1 MTRIDIGASP
11 RPEPEMTSESGG
23 SSDTEEEVGGGGGR
37 HHTAESHHEDK
48 KVGAFSEYYVP
59 RNFAETSISCS
70 PQPVTIL
77 DWRDD
82 SGMSDNLFTHSD
94 RSAQGCTH
102 SRCNGSK
109 VGLLSTRINYGVL
122 SWVGAVLQ

>member
-48 KVGAFSEYYVP
+48 KVGTVEKFMRCNHDSLLLKCR
-59 RNFAETSISCS
+59 RNFGNFEFREKHSSEKKNVPLPMPISTVS
-70 PQPVTIL
+70 SLKAAPTITFTLQNEDTIL
-77 DWRDD
+77 NRHL
-82 SGMSDNLFTHSD
+82 NTKP
-94 RSAQGCTH
+94 Q
-102 SRCNGSK
+102 
-109 VGLLSTRINYGVL
+109 VI
-122 SWVGAVLQ
+122 

>member
-48 KVGAFSEYYVP
+48 KVGAFSEYCVP
-59 RNFAETSISCS
+59 QNFAETFIPCLPAAGDDPGLAGRLRHERQPLH
-70 PQPVTIL
+70 PQRPERPGLHPQQVQ
-77 DWRDD
+77 RQ
-82 SGMSDNLFTHSD
+82 
-94 RSAQGCTH
+94 QG
-102 SRCNGSK
+102 
-109 VGLLSTRINYGVL
+109 
-122 SWVGAVLQ
+122 GAPQHED